1 MAESE
6 KNWAKT
12 KAYRDL
18 KKDMLDDLTAR
29 GLVSRQ
35 YTDKVDEYMDLWCM
49 RQMLTE
55 DVRERGVFVEYVNG
69 ANQYGTTDNKSV
81 GMITRVSA
89 QMLSIWAALGFRDSA
104 VNAAKAGAVEDDE
117 L

>member
-35 YTDKVDEYMDLWCM
+35 YTDKVDEYMELWCM

-104 VNAAKAGAVEDDE
+104 VNAKAGAGEDDE

>member
-1 MAESE
+1 MAEKT
-6 KNWAKT
+6 KNWEKT

-18 KKDMLDDLTAR
+18 KKDMLDDLSAR

-35 YTDKVDEYMDLWCM
+35 YTDKVEEYMDLWCM

-55 DVRERGVFVEYVNG
+55 DVQKRGVFVEYMNG
-69 ANQYGTTDNKSV
+69 ANQFGTTDNKSV

-104 VNAAKAGAVEDDE
+104 VNAKAGAGEDDE